1 MYCEDVEVD
10 YKAEDLSYESILN
23 MLRGRYDEHF
33 PESKKLKT
41 NADSKIFMY
50 FNGHGGENFFK
61 IQDTELIQSADLAK
75 VFNEMNLKRMY
86 KEVFMII
93 DTCQGMSLYE
103 EVDAPNLFLLSTS
116 SANESAYSHQFDPTL
131 NTGLNDKFTYYFHKF
146 LRNEFDGGKFTE

>member
-1 MYCEDVEVD
+1 MIFYNYLKERGITDDKILLFLPENHVCNPRNNEPGTLWVDQNHEKNLYCEDVEVD

-23 MLRGRYDEHF
+23 MLRGRYDENF

-50 FNGHGGENFFK
+50 WNGHGGENFFK

-86 KEVFMII
+86 KEIFMII
-93 DTCQGMSLYE
+93 DTC
-103 EVDAPNLFLLSTS
+103 
-116 SANESAYSHQFDPTL
+116 
-131 NTGLNDKFTYYFHKF
+131 
-146 LRNEFDGGKFTE
+146 